1 MFPPGRRPQK
11 SPTPQAPIPA
21 AIRHEFEGNRLS
33 QEGLFSVCNN
43 PDFNQELY
51 ANLWAM
57 DSKELCAAASA
68 QVANVQRGRYK
79 TDAAQKFGDVGSSNR
94 TLLKESDA
102 FKTKGF
108 AGHA

>member
-1 MFPPGRRPQK
+1 
-11 SPTPQAPIPA
+11 
-21 AIRHEFEGNRLS
+21 
-33 QEGLFSVCNN
+33 
-43 PDFNQELY
+43 
-51 ANLWAM
+51 M